1 MNNLY
6 SKADD
11 INKELKEMPLVKE
24 YLHYKELLEND
35 ETLTQMKN
43 KILFLQKCNPTDE
56 EKEEYFKL
64 KKEYENNPIVA
75 NYNSL
80 KKDIK
85 ELKDEVRSL
94 LKIWFMQ
101 F

>member
-24 YLHYKELLEND
+24 YLHYKELLDND
-35 ETLTQMKN
+35 DSLTQLKN
-43 KILFLQKCNPTDE
+43 KILFLKKCNPTDE
-56 EKEEYFKL
+56 EKEEYFRL
-64 KKEYENNPIVA
+64 KKEYDNNPIVA

-80 KKDIK
+80 KKEIK

-94 LKIWFMQ
+94 LKI
-101 F
+101 

>member
-24 YLHYKELLEND
+24 YLHYKELLDND
-35 ETLTQMKN
+35 DSLAQLKN

-56 EKEEYFKL
+56 EKEEYFRL
-64 KKEYENNPIVA
+64 KKEYDNNPIVA

-80 KKDIK
+80 KKEIK

-94 LKIWFMQ
+94 LKI
-101 F
+101 

>member
-11 INKELKEMPLVKE
+11 INKELKEMSLVKE
-24 YLHYKELLEND
+24 YLHYKELLDND
-35 ETLTQMKN
+35 DYLTQLKN
-43 KILFLQKCNPTDE
+43 KILFLQKCNATNE

-64 KKEYENNPIVA
+64 KKEYDNNPIVA
-75 NYNSL
+75 NYNLL
-80 KKDIK
+80 KKEIK

-94 LKIWFMQ
+94 LKI
-101 F
+101 

>member
-1 MNNLY
+1 MNKLY

-24 YLHYKELLEND
+24 YLHYKELLDND
-35 ETLTQMKN
+35 DSLTQLKN
-43 KILFLQKCNPTDE
+43 KILFLQKCDPTDE
-56 EKEEYFKL
+56 EKEEYFRL
-64 KKEYENNPIVA
+64 KKEYDNNPIVA

-80 KKDIK
+80 KKEIK

-94 LKIWFMQ
+94 LKI
-101 F
+101 